1 MARDHPDSSDRARLE
16 ARVRGRVQGVGYR
29 AFVLDEAAR
38 LDLSG
43 WVANEPDGSVRLQA
57 EGRRADLDLLVA
69 RLWDGPQA
77 AWVDDVAVTWMAAI
91 GRDDGFRLRSG
102 WHFGD

>member
-102 WHFGD
+102 WHLGD